1 MRKSPKKCL
10 KFIENIVFFINLIEY
25 CKSSC
30 PKDSPFLK
38 DEICLSYCTLDE
50 INNKICIIDNE
61 IMRTQFINKINYL
74 SGNGYNYVN
83 MAVTQNQDLL
93 VLISSFPESNYRI
106 IFGITNEGR
115 GYFNEDKNCSISI
128 NDRTVTGK
136 FESEIFVFK
145 LLDKYSTKEYL
156 LSFGK
161 TPQYIEFYDISS
173 KKIINFYSINTF
185 FYQLYDVRQLVG
197 AFFKVTT
204 NDKNYYLIGLL
215 STKYNSQ
222 GKGTPILS
230 LIKFSIKSINTIN
243 NAVTKEINAKIEV
256 NVYDSRVVSCYELST
271 LYISCFYKNDK
282 NKYTMGIFS
291 SNLIAGTSSELATAD
306 KNDLKFFKCA
316 HFFGE
321 IGAFIYYS
329 NNNPPY
335 ATIEFK
341 RYSSNKITDAF
352 SKLSFNNYLF
362 QYNVTNND
370 IIKIFD
376 KKIFFVAVSLDYQKL
391 YVISIYN
398 YDQQKIMERIYEINS
413 FFFNGYYFYN
423 VIRLQIFVNYLAFAS
438 NGFSDNGESFT
449 ALTIFSYPNSTDI
462 NNELTEY
469 LFNNNQIKI
478 DNIKLK
484 LRDICNIE
492 NNIFGHI
499 LTGIKILEIYKTT
512 NHYLAL
518 QNGAAIAKNDIIDI
532 DETLKLIIPKTDN
545 IYTEFTYGIKY
556 ACQATEPEYEEYNKY
571 IIESKDTGTSG
582 KEDEFFNSQKQVY
595 TGRYSYHYFLLSNKL
610 TEEGC
615 DKNCELCYNSNKNK
629 CITCINDDYDIL
641 DTNKKCKELFT
652 TPDIIETD
660 ISEIKNTIPKIKVT
674 TVPVPIIEIT
684 NPKIKVTTVPIIE
697 ITIPKIVVAT
707 NPITETIIPKILVT
721 SNPIIETTIP
731 KFVVTT
737 NPKFEAFSTIIEATN
752 IPNLVNC
759 TARSIIE
766 GICIGNLTDEMA
778 VEIYFYIKKNIINS
792 NFTDDNLIIKTPSV
806 AFQLTSLNYQINNN
820 LNLSIVDLGE
830 CENKIKDENNIP
842 EELDLIIYKIDIQNP
857 DKSLTYVQYEIYDP
871 ITFNQLSLDV
881 CQNSLINIT
890 VPAELGAETIQ
901 FYQSLESQGYN
912 MFDSNNEFYNDICT
926 PYTTINNT
934 DILLIDRKTD
944 IYSKYSN
951 ITICQDKCSLE
962 SYNSNSNTVSCY
974 CKAQSNN
981 TDINLNIQP
990 KFSIQNIGDVF
1001 INYLNNSNFRVLKC
1015 YKVAID
1021 LNTIFDNIGRI
1032 IMTLIIFLFIVL
1044 FMIFLIKGN
1053 KQISIYTNQIINSK
1067 LINKKDNN
1075 NNTKII
1081 NKLNNELKSNI
1092 KSKYLNGNKLNKKN
1106 NIKKFISKSKI
1117 SKTTSNLSNPIKNKN
1132 IIIKK
1137 SGRNILYSN
1146 NLLLKANKRLNTT
1159 FKKDKSSI
1167 DQKSL
1172 STNKLKK
1179 TIENNQNN
1187 ILVYNIINNYNSD
1200 KKESTKK
1207 NKTREKAKNLFTD
1220 QELNRL
1226 DYNKAL
1232 LYDKRTYAQY
1242 YCSLLKR
1249 KQLLLFTFLPVLD
1262 YNLQYI
1268 KIILFLISFSLY
1280 FSVNGFFFSDK
1291 TIHSIYED
1299 KGLVNY
1305 LNQIASILYSSI
1317 IPSVINVILRLLSLS
1332 ENDIYLMKKQKDG
1345 RRLLKIA
1352 KEIEVCIKIKFI
1364 LFFIICYLL
1373 LFFFWYFISCFC
1385 GVYKNSQII
1394 LITDTF
1400 ISFGTSMIYPFGL
1413 SLLPGIFRIQA
1424 LRAKNKDKK
1433 CLFQISSLL
1442 ALM

>member
-1 MRKSPKKCL
+1 MRKSPKFL
-10 KFIENIVFFINLIEY
+10 LFIQNIVFFINLIEY

-38 DEICLSYCTLDE
+38 DEVCLSCCTNDE

-61 IMRTQFINKINYL
+61 IMKTQFINKINYL
-74 SGNGYNYVN
+74 SGNGYNYLN

-93 VLISSFPESNYRI
+93 ILISSFPESNTRI
-106 IFGITNEGR
+106 LFGITNEGR
-115 GYFNEDKNCSISI
+115 GYFNEDKKCSIAI

-145 LLDKYSTKEYL
+145 LQDKSTKEYL

-185 FYQLYDVRQLVG
+185 FYELYDVRQLVG
-197 AFFKVTT
+197 AYFKITT

-215 STKYNSQ
+215 STKYNDQ

-230 LIKFSIKSINTIN
+230 LMKFSIKSISAFN
-243 NAVTKEINAKIEV
+243 NAITKDLNTKIEV

-271 LYISCFYKNDK
+271 FYISCFYKNER
-282 NKYTMGIFS
+282 NKYTMGVFS
-291 SNLIAGTSSELATAD
+291 SDLKVQASSELASAD

-316 HFFGE
+316 HFFGDT
-321 IGAFIYYS
+321 GAFIYYS

-341 RYSSNKITDAF
+341 RYFSKKITDAF

-376 KKIFFVAVSLDYQKL
+376 KKIFFVAVSLDSTKL

-423 VIRLQIFVNYLAFAS
+423 VIRLQIFVNYLAFGS
-438 NGFSDNGESFT
+438 NGFSNEKESFT

-478 DNIKLK
+478 DNIKLQ

-518 QNGAAIAKNDIIDI
+518 QNGAEIAKNDIIDI
-532 DETLKLIIPKTDN
+532 DERLKLIIPRTGN

-571 IIESKDTGTSG
+571 AIESKDTGTSG
-582 KEDEFFNSQKQVY
+582 KEDDFFNSQKQVY
-595 TGRYSYHYFLLSNKL
+595 TGRHSYHYFLLNNIL

-615 DKNCELCYNSNKNK
+615 DTDCELCYNSNKNK
-629 CITCINDDYDIL
+629 CITCINDDYDIV
-641 DTNKKCKELFT
+641 DTNKKCKELIT
-652 TPDIIETD
+652 TPGIIETD
-660 ISEIKNTIPKIKVT
+660 ISEIKNTIPKITVT
-674 TVPVPIIEIT
+674 TE
-684 NPKIKVTTVPIIE
+684 PIIE
-697 ITIPKIVVAT
+697 ITIPKITVTTEPIKEIIIPKIIVTT
-707 NPITETIIPKILVT
+707 NPIIETIIPKILVT
-721 SNPIIETTIP
+721 TNPIIETTIP
-731 KFVVTT
+731 KIIVTT
-737 NPKFEAFSTIIEATN
+737 NPKFEAFSTIIEVTN
-752 IPNLVNC
+752 IPNLTNC
-759 TARSIIE
+759 TARLIIE

-778 VEIYFYIKKNIINS
+778 DEIYFYIKNYIINP
-792 NFTDDNLIIKTPSV
+792 NFIEDNLIIKTPSV
-806 AFQLTSLNYQINNN
+806 AYQLTSLNYQINNN

-830 CENKIKDENNIP
+830 CGNKIKEENNIP
-842 EELDLIIYKIDIQNP
+842 EELDLIIYKIDIQNQ

-890 VPAELGAETIQ
+890 VPAELDAETVQ
-901 FYQSLESQGYN
+901 FYQNLESQGYN

-926 PYTTINNT
+926 PYTSIDNT
-934 DILLIDRKTD
+934 DILLIDRKKD

-981 TDINLNIQP
+981 TDLNLNIQP

-1001 INYLNNSNFRVLKC
+1001 LNYLNNSNFRVLKC

-1021 LNTIFDNIGRI
+1021 LNTILDNIGRI
-1032 IMTLIIFLFIVL
+1032 IMTLILFLFIVL

-1053 KQISIYTNQIINSK
+1053 NQISIYAKQIINSK
-1067 LINKKDNN
+1067 LINKKKNN
-1075 NNTKII
+1075 NNK
-1081 NKLNNELKSNI
+1081 KNI
-1092 KSKYLNGNKLNKKN
+1092 K
-1106 NIKKFISKSKI
+1106 I
-1117 SKTTSNLSNPIKNKN
+1117 
-1132 IIIKK
+1132 
-1137 SGRNILYSN
+1137 
-1146 NLLLKANKRLNTT
+1146 
-1159 FKKDKSSI
+1159 
-1167 DQKSL
+1167 
-1172 STNKLKK
+1172 
-1179 TIENNQNN
+1179 
-1187 ILVYNIINNYNSD
+1187 
-1200 KKESTKK
+1200 
-1207 NKTREKAKNLFTD
+1207 
-1220 QELNRL
+1220 
-1226 DYNKAL
+1226 
-1232 LYDKRTYAQY
+1232 Y
-1242 YCSLLKR
+1242 Y
-1249 KQLLLFTFLPVLD
+1249 
-1262 YNLQYI
+1262 
-1268 KIILFLISFSLY
+1268 
-1280 FSVNGFFFSDK
+1280 
-1291 TIHSIYED
+1291 
-1299 KGLVNY
+1299 
-1305 LNQIASILYSSI
+1305 
-1317 IPSVINVILRLLSLS
+1317 
-1332 ENDIYLMKKQKDG
+1332 
-1345 RRLLKIA
+1345 
-1352 KEIEVCIKIKFI
+1352 
-1364 LFFIICYLL
+1364 
-1373 LFFFWYFISCFC
+1373 
-1385 GVYKNSQII
+1385 
-1394 LITDTF
+1394 
-1400 ISFGTSMIYPFGL
+1400 
-1413 SLLPGIFRIQA
+1413 
-1424 LRAKNKDKK
+1424 
-1433 CLFQISSLL
+1433 
-1442 ALM
+1442 

>member
-1 MRKSPKKCL
+1 MRKSSKKFL
-10 KFIENIVFFINLIEY
+10 LLVQNIVFFVDLIEY

-38 DEICLSYCTLDE
+38 DEVCLSCCTNDE

-61 IMRTQFINKINYL
+61 IMKTQFINKINYL
-74 SGNGYNYVN
+74 SGNGYNYLN
-83 MAVTQNQDLL
+83 MAVTKNQDLL
-93 VLISSFPESNYRI
+93 VLISSYPESNDRI
-106 IFGITNEGR
+106 LFGLTNEGR
-115 GYFNEDKNCSISI
+115 GYFNEDKKCSITI

-145 LLDKYSTKEYL
+145 LLDGTKEYL

-161 TPQYIEFYDISS
+161 TPQYIEFYDINS
-173 KKIINFYSINTF
+173 KKIINYYPINTF

-197 AFFKVTT
+197 AYFKITT

-215 STKYNSQ
+215 STKYNAQ
-222 GKGTPILS
+222 GKGTPTLS
-230 LIKFSIKSINTIN
+230 LIKFSIKSINTFN
-243 NAVTKEINAKIEV
+243 NAVTREINANIDV

-271 LYISCFYKNDK
+271 FYISCFYKNDK

-291 SNLIAGTSSELATAD
+291 SNLKAETSKELATAD

-376 KKIFFVAVSLDYQKL
+376 KKIFFVAVSLDKLKL

-398 YDQQKIMERIYEINS
+398 YDQQKITERIYEINS
-413 FFFNGYYFYN
+413 FLFNGYYFYN

-438 NGFSDNGESFT
+438 NGFSDKEESFT

-518 QNGAAIAKNDIIDI
+518 QNGAEIAKNDIIDI
-532 DETLKLIIPKTDN
+532 DETLKLIIPKTDH

-556 ACQATEPEYEEYNKY
+556 VCQATEPEYEEYNKY
-571 IIESKDTGTSG
+571 VKESQDTGTSG
-582 KEDEFFNSQKQVY
+582 KENEFFNSQKQEY
-595 TGRYSYHYFLLSNKL
+595 SGRHSYHYFLLSNIL

-615 DKNCELCYNSNKNK
+615 DTNCELCYNSNKNK

-641 DTNKKCKELFT
+641 DTNKKCKELLT

-660 ISEIKNTIPKIKVT
+660 ISEIKNTIPKL
-674 TVPVPIIEIT
+674 
-684 NPKIKVTTVPIIE
+684 KVTTVPIIE
-697 ITIPKIVVAT
+697 ITIPKINVNT
-707 NPITETIIPKILVT
+707 NPIIETIIPKIPVT
-721 SNPIIETTIP
+721 TNPIIETTIP
-731 KFVVTT
+731 KFIVTT
-737 NPKFEAFSTIIEATN
+737 NPKYETFSTIIEATN
-752 IPNLVNC
+752 MPNLVNC
-759 TARSIIE
+759 TARTIIE

-778 VEIYFYIKKNIINS
+778 DEIYFYIKKNIINP
-792 NFTDDNLIIKTPSV
+792 NFTEDNLIIKTPSV
-806 AFQLTSLNYQINNN
+806 AYQLTSLNYQINNN

-830 CENKIKDENNIP
+830 CEIKIKEENNIP

-857 DKSLTYVQYEIYDP
+857 DKSLTYVQYEIYHP

-881 CQNSLINIT
+881 CQDSLINIT

-926 PYTTINNT
+926 PYTSIYNT
-934 DILLIDRKTD
+934 DILLIDRKKD

-981 TDINLNIQP
+981 TDLNLNIQP

-1001 INYLNNSNFRVLKC
+1001 LNYLNNSNFRVLKC

-1032 IMTLIIFLFIVL
+1032 IMTLILFLFIVL
-1044 FMIFLIKGN
+1044 FIIFLIKGN
-1053 KQISIYTNQIINSK
+1053 KQISIYTKQIINYK
-1067 LINKKDNN
+1067 LMNKKENNN
-1075 NNTKII
+1075 NNTK
-1081 NKLNNELKSNI
+1081 NVGELNNELKSNI
-1092 KSKYLNGNKLNKKN
+1092 KNKYLNGNKFNYLKKKN
-1106 NIKKFISKSKI
+1106 NIKKFVSKNKI
-1117 SKTTSNLSNPIKNKN
+1117 SKTTSNPIKNKKIFN
-1132 IIIKK
+1132 KK
-1137 SGRNILYSN
+1137 NNRNNLNSN
-1146 NLLLKANKRLNTT
+1146 KLLLKANKKLINS
-1159 FKKDKSSI
+1159 FKSSSPLFSKDKSI
-1167 DQKSL
+1167 INQKS
-1172 STNKLKK
+1172 SSNNKLKK
-1179 TIENNQNN
+1179 IIKNNQNN
-1187 ILVYNIINNYNSD
+1187 ILVYNFINNYNSN

-1207 NKTREKAKNLFTD
+1207 NKAREKAKNLFTD

-1249 KQLLLFTFLPVLD
+1249 KQLLMFTFLPVLD

-1299 KGLVNY
+1299 KGLANY

-1317 IPSVINVILRLLSLS
+1317 IPSVINAILKLLSLS
-1332 ENDIYLMKKQKDG
+1332 ENDIYLMKQQKDG
-1345 RRLLKIA
+1345 KNLLKIA
-1352 KEIEVCIKIKFI
+1352 KEIEACIKIKFI

-1385 GVYKNSQII
+1385 GVYKNTQIV

-1433 CLFQISSLL
+1433 CLFQISSLV
-1442 ALM
+1442 ALI